1 VRISNIPRTNAKQS
15 SKLRCMPA
23 KGTVS
28 SVYLRM
34 HQLANQ
40 KERSEREL
48 QALSDRTQE
57 LVTLIGE
64 VERELVALQSEV
76 ARQTTQSEIKTVNV
90 TPRSLFKLQS
100 ASGKSYQHMV
110 LDY

>member
-1 VRISNIPRTNAKQS
+1 
-15 SKLRCMPA
+15 MPA
-23 KGTVS
+23 KGTAS

-34 HQLANQ
+34 HQIANQ

-57 LVTLIGE
+57 LVKVIGE
-64 VERELVALQSEV
+64 LDRELVALQ
-76 ARQTTQSEIKTVNV
+76 AQATCQTIQSEIKTVNV